1 MRRIVSKSYGRTA
14 INTAI
19 KCSIAG
25 NARLEQEEERESK
38 AMREGRRGIKGNY
51 AGGGRCRTLALL

>member
-25 NARLEQEEERESK
+25 NARLEQEEEREGGK
-38 AMREGRRGIKGNY
+38 EGIKGNY